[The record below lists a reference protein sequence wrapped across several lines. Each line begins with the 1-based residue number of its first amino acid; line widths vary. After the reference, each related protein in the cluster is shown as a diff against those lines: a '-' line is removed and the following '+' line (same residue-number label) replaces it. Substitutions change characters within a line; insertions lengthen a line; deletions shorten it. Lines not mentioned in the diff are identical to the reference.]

1 MRIEPVG
8 PVPDLDQYETVIFT
22 SGNGVRRLGNIL
34 KGRRVATVGEAT
46 AKLAQSLGADAACH
60 GETLADFLSRVEYL
74 PGRTLYCRGVHSRGN
89 MAEALNE
96 RGFDVEEAVVYDQ
109 VAVSLTAEAQEIL
122 VGKSKVSVPL
132 FSPRSAR
139 LLSEYT
145 ITADVTVVAIS
156 HQAAEAWQAGGRTLI
171 AEKPTAEAMCRA
183 VLDAI

>member
-1 MRIEPVG
+1 
-8 PVPDLDQYETVIFT
+8 
-22 SGNGVRRLGNIL
+22 
-34 KGRRVATVGEAT
+34 
-46 AKLAQSLGADAACH
+46 
-60 GETLADFLSRVEYL
+60 
-74 PGRTLYCRGVHSRGN
+74 